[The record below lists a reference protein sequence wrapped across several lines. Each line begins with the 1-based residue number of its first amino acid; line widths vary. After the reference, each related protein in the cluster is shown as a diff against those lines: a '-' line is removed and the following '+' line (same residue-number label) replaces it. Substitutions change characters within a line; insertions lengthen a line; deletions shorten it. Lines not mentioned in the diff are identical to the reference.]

1 MTAAETQFD
10 AMAQALEGVE
20 DVTRGKLFGHPSLQV
35 NGKAFALRYHDDLVF
50 KLGRG
55 RVDDLLAT
63 HPEAVRFDPSGK
75 GRAMKDWLHVPLS
88 LGVDWLAW
96 AESARKFVHD
106 HA

>member
-10 AMAQALEGVE
+10 AM
-20 DVTRGKLFGHPSLQV
+20 LQIM
-35 NGKAFALRYHDDLVF
+35 
-50 KLGRG
+50 
-55 RVDDLLAT
+55 
-63 HPEAVRFDPSGK
+63 RFDPSGK

>member
-10 AMAQALEGVE
+10 TMAQALEGAE
-20 DVTRGKLFGHPSLQV
+20 DVTCGKLFGHTSLQV
-35 NGKAFALRYHDDLVF
+35 KGKAFALRYHDDLVF
-50 KLGRG
+50 KLGRS

-75 GRAMKDWLHVPLS
+75 GRAMKDRLHVPLS

>member
-1 MTAAETQFD
+1 MTAVETQFD
-10 AMAQALEGVE
+10 AMVQALEGAE
-20 DVTRGKLFGHPSLQV
+20 DVTRGKSFGHPSWQV
-35 NGKAFALRYHDDLVF
+35 SGKAFALRYHDDLVF

-55 RVDDLLAT
+55 SLDDLPET
-63 HPEAVRFDPSGK
+63 HPEAARFDSSGK
-75 GRAMKDWLHVPLS
+75 GRAMKDWLHEPFS